1 VEDLGECA
9 VVDRKAIR
17 EAMQGVYERQAAHFD
32 AQRDKSGLEAAWLER
47 FAAGL
52 PAGASILDA
61 GCGTGDPVSRWFIE
75 RGYALTGVDY
85 AAAMIAIART
95 RFPQA
100 RWRVADMR
108 TLDLGE
114 VFDAVLSWHGFF
126 HLSPAEQRIGL
137 ERLCAH
143 LKPGGPLL
151 LTIGPRAGEAIGHVG
166 GESVYHA
173 SFSQASYAQ
182 KLDALGVELET
193 CVLSDPEAGGA
204 SVLLARKRVGP

>member
-1 VEDLGECA
+1 M
-9 VVDRKAIR
+9 DRKAIR

-32 AQRDKSGLEAAWLER
+32 AQRDKSGLETAWLAR

-75 RGYALTGVDY
+75 RGYGLTGVDY
-85 AAAMIAIART
+85 AAAMIAIAET

-100 RWRVADMR
+100 RWRLADMR

-114 VFDAVLSWHGFF
+114 RFDAVLSWHGFF

-143 LKPGGPLL
+143 LKPGGVSARLYRSGRSDARHGVRQRRL
-151 LTIGPRAGEAIGHVG
+151 
-166 GESVYHA
+166 
-173 SFSQASYAQ
+173 AQ
-182 KLDALGVELET
+182 PYQKFTRD
-193 CVLSDPEAGGA
+193 
-204 SVLLARKRVGP
+204 KRLIT